1 MRLIGFST
9 CAIPEVSNKAATE
22 VGNRAVT
29 AGEFQQTK
37 QGYPCAEV
45 LPDAEYKELI
55 AQKKSR
61 SPASSCGQ
69 RFYNLVTVSAAAVTA
84 AATTAAATT
93 AATAAATAVTAT
105 ATTTTTGAFFAGS
118 CFVDSQ

>member
-84 AATTAAATT
+84 AT
-93 AATAAATAVTAT
+93 AATAVTAT
-105 ATTTTTGAFFAGS
+105 ATTTTTTTGAFFAGS

>member
-84 AATTAAATT
+84 AAATTAAAT
-93 AATAAATAVTAT
+93 TAVTAT
-105 ATTTTTGAFFAGS
+105 ATTTATTTGAFFAGS

>member
-69 RFYNLVTVSAAAVTA
+69 RFYNLVTVSAAATA
-84 AATTAAATT
+84 
-93 AATAAATAVTAT
+93 AAATAVTAT
-105 ATTTTTGAFFAGS
+105 STTTTGAFFAGS

>member
-69 RFYNLVTVSAAAVTA
+69 RFYNLVTVSAA
-84 AATTAAATT
+84 
-93 AATAAATAVTAT
+93 TAT
-105 ATTTTTGAFFAGS
+105 ATTVTTATATTVTTAATTATTTATGAFFAGS